1 MSKINI
7 KIVYLQY
14 TKLKVVMK
22 IANPIYDVVFK
33 YLMSD
38 NKIAKLLIADL
49 LGVKIN
55 TLELRPQEFSTD
67 AQNRTLTVYRVDF
80 KAEIVLKTGEKLVVL
95 IEIQKAKF
103 TTDLIRFR
111 KYLAEQYASKHNTIE
126 HEDKVVPLP
135 IITIYFLGYGLDYNK
150 DIPIIRVKRQYL
162 DNYNG
167 NKLSG
172 KELFIETLTHDSI
185 IVQIPALKKQ
195 RRNDLEKALSVFESG
210 SKVQEVSINEADYPE
225 RYQPVIRQL
234 LKAIGNEKIRKT
246 MDIEDEIFE
255 DIKRKERLIT
265 KQKKEL
271 EEKDKKL
278 EEKDTKLKEKD
289 KKLEEKDTKL
299 KEKDTK
305 LKEKDTKLKEKDT
318 KLKEKEQKLYETAK
332 LLKQLDVDIQIII
345 EKTGLSKKEIEK
357 I

>member
-1 MSKINI
+1 M
-7 KIVYLQY
+7 
-14 TKLKVVMK
+14 TK

-38 NKIAKLLIADL
+38 NKIAKLLISDL

-67 AQNRTLTVYRVDF
+67 TESRTLTVYRVDF
-80 KAEIVLKTGEKLVVL
+80 KAEIVLKNGEKLVVL

-111 KYLAEQYASKHNTIE
+111 KYLAEQYASKQNTIE
-126 HEDKVVPLP
+126 KDNKTVPLP
-135 IITIYFLGYGLDYNK
+135 IITIYFLGYGLDHNK

-167 NKLSG
+167 DNLTG
-172 KELFIETLTHDSI
+172 RELFIETLTHDSI

-225 RYQPVIRQL
+225 RYKSVIRQL
-234 LKAIGNEKIRKT
+234 LKAIGDDKIRKT
-246 MDIEDEIFE
+246 MDIEDEIME
-255 DIKRKERLIT
+255 DLEKKERLISR
-265 KQKKEL
+265 QKKEL
-271 EEKDKKL
+271 EDNKIELSEKDRIIKELQDKL
-278 EEKDTKLKEKD
+278 NKLND
-289 KKLEEKDTKL
+289 K
-299 KEKDTK
+299 
-305 LKEKDTKLKEKDT
+305 
-318 KLKEKEQKLYETAK
+318 
-332 LLKQLDVDIQIII
+332 
-345 EKTGLSKKEIEK
+345 
-357 I
+357 